1 MHNHPIGS
9 AVARSLFRKAG
20 KTRLAAVVSVSLL
33 MPACIGL
40 AYLAFFVGGD
50 DMGNFLNLEGWAQAV
65 PYRFSGFALVHLLN
79 AAIMLYSL
87 WRFWLRRHLSN
98 GKLLVIL
105 FSATFVWVACAAF
118 EAAAIPVA
126 HKIVWY
132 TLEFLGVQGSVI
144 AMTIFAFEFGP
155 GSDKIS
161 PRALR
166 ILVVTNLAMFLL
178 VATNSWHGQ
187 VWTSFVQV
195 SVGAVKYGHGP
206 AYVLVMGHNYLLF
219 LIGWVRFLQVVLR
232 LPPHFRK
239 MGIEILVG
247 TAFVPVTNLVHHL
260 ELSPVGLN
268 VSALGFSLMAI
279 SISVSLLGS
288 RLLGVLPIVR
298 EVLGD
303 SLREVVL
310 VFDEQRRLVDFSPA
324 AYRLMEGHLAIGMG
338 VDAFEGPWRGIR
350 GLVSASGDAMVELA
364 ASRNRWYEA
373 RSSVVQAGASS
384 PVRGAMVILYDVSL
398 RKEREQRERDTVG

>member
-1 MHNHPIGS
+1 MVGC
-9 AVARSLFRKAG
+9 V
-20 KTRLAAVVSVSLL
+20 
-33 MPACIGL
+33 GL
-40 AYLAFFVGGD
+40 ALLAFFVGGD
-50 DMGNFLNLEGWAQAV
+50 DMENFLKTEGLARSV
-65 PYRFSGFALVHLLN
+65 PYQFSGFALVLTMN

-87 WRFWLRRHLSN
+87 WRFWLRRHLPN

-132 TLEFLGVQGSVI
+132 TLEFIGVQGSVL

-155 GSDKIS
+155 GSKKIS
-161 PRALR
+161 TSALR

-178 VATNSWHGQ
+178 VATNSWHRQ
-187 VWTSFVQV
+187 VWTFFVQV

-206 AYVLVMGHNYLLF
+206 AYILVMGHNYLLF

-239 MGIEILVG
+239 LGIEILVG

-260 ELSPVGLN
+260 ELAPTGLN
-268 VSALGFSLMAI
+268 ASSLGFSLMAI

-324 AYRLMEGHLAIGMG
+324 AYRLMEGHLAIGMD
-338 VDAFEGPWRGIR
+338 VDAFDGPWRGIR
-350 GLVSASGDAMVELA
+350 GLVAASGDAMVELA
-364 ASRNRWYEA
+364 ASRNRRYEA
-373 RSSVVQAGASS
+373 RSSVVQASATA
-384 PVRGAMVILYDVSL
+384 PVRGAMVILYDVSM
-398 RKEREQRERDTVG
+398 RKEREQREREATV